1 MKAFV
6 HTIAVILFFTSCSA
20 NAASGNEMTTTI
32 NVDSVGS
39 DYTAN
44 ATAIEHK
51 KQEMLA
57 VADSVGHFWFSDDTE
72 FQSQDPHAYW
82 LMNRMM
88 QMVQLIQTADDDWA
102 WMLAMNESVEEYN
115 TRLGRKIGSVDAA
128 ANAIDELINIYN
140 AGNQPELNTASY
152 VESILMHYKVA
163 YAYYR
168 LIEFIDD
175 YKDDSDWDVQL
186 RALYYREFNE
196 WFDINNAVNG
206 IMYFYTYASAGYSAL
221 SMDLNGT
228 FEIWSK
234 GRLTELEIER
244 DIFWSFDW
252 KPFETD
258 SKTISPKKFDK
269 LLGYFKTRTKSDV
282 IEEFFGDLY
291 DKKDRDYEYAESRVG
306 SHYDFDKIAE
316 MLRYYETALTN
327 WREVREQI
335 TQMLP
340 KEKQK
345 SYREITKQMHTR
357 LYNELEALKEIR
369 Y

>member
-88 QMVQLIQTADDDWA
+88 QMVQLIQTADDGWA
-102 WMLAMNESVEEYN
+102 WMLAMNESIEEYN
-115 TRLGRKIGSVDAA
+115 NRLGRKIGSVDAA
-128 ANAIDELINIYN
+128 CNAIDELIDIYN
-140 AGNQPELNTASY
+140 AGNQPEMNTASY
-152 VESILMHYKVA
+152 VESILMHYKA
-163 YAYYR
+163 TYAYYR

-175 YKDDSDWDVQL
+175 YKDDSDWDVQI
-186 RALYYREFNE
+186 RTLYYREFKE
-196 WFDINNAVNG
+196 WFDINNAANG

-221 SMDLNGT
+221 SIDLNGT

-234 GRLTELEIER
+234 ERLAELEIER
-244 DIFWSFDW
+244 DIYWSFDW
-252 KPFETD
+252 KPFESN

-269 LLGYFKTRTKSDV
+269 LLGYFKSRTNETVVNEMVADWAEKD
-282 IEEFFGDLY
+282 Y
-291 DKKDRDYEYAESRVG
+291 DYARERING
-306 SHYDFDKIAE
+306 RFDFDKIAE
-316 MLRYYETALTN
+316 MLCYYETALSN
-327 WREVREQI
+327 WRKVREQI
-335 TQMLP
+335 AQMLP

-357 LYNELEALKEIR
+357 LYNDLYDLKTIR

>member
-6 HTIAVILFFTSCSA
+6 HTIAVIFLFASCCHGMA
-20 NAASGNEMTTTI
+20 KGNGIEMSSM
-32 NVDSVGS
+32 VDSVGS

-44 ATAIEHK
+44 ATAIEQK

-88 QMVQLIQTADDDWA
+88 QMVQSVQTADDDWA
-102 WMLAMNESVEEYN
+102 WMLAMNESIEEYN
-115 TRLGRKIGSVDAA
+115 NRLGRKIGSVNAA
-128 ANAIDELINIYN
+128 CNAIDELIDIYN

-152 VESILMHYKVA
+152 VESILMHYKAV

-175 YKDDSDWDVQL
+175 YKDDSDWDLQL
-186 RALYYREFNE
+186 RALYYREFKE

-234 GRLTELEIER
+234 ERLTELEIER
-244 DIFWSFDW
+244 DIHWSSDW
-252 KPFETD
+252 KPFESD
-258 SKTISPKKFDK
+258 AKNISPKKFGK
-269 LLGYFKTRTKSDV
+269 LLNYFKTRKKSDV

-291 DKKDRDYEYAESRVG
+291 DKKDRDYEYAEWRVG
-306 SHYDFDKIAE
+306 SKYDFDKIAE
-316 MLRYYETALTN
+316 MIRYYETALTN

-335 TQMLP
+335 AQMLP

-357 LYNELEALKEIR
+357 LYNDLVDLKEIK

>member
-1 MKAFV
+1 MKCFV
-6 HTIAVILFFTSCSA
+6 HTIAVILLFASCCPSA
-20 NAASGNEMTTTI
+20 AKGNGMEISSM
-32 NVDSVGS
+32 VDSVGS

-44 ATAIEHK
+44 ATAIEQK

-88 QMVQLIQTADDDWA
+88 QMVQLIKTADDGWA
-102 WMLAMNESVEEYN
+102 WMLVMNESIEEYN
-115 TRLGRKIGSVDAA
+115 NRLGRKIGSVDAA
-128 ANAIDELINIYN
+128 CNAIDELISIYN

-152 VESILMHYKVA
+152 VESILMHYKTT

-186 RALYYREFNE
+186 RALYYREFKE
-196 WFDINNAVNG
+196 WFDINNAVNV
-206 IMYFYTYASAGYSAL
+206 IMTCYTEAGSFHSAL
-221 SMDLNGT
+221 PMDMNGQ
-228 FEIWSK
+228 FALWSK
-234 GRLTELEIER
+234 SRHKELQI
-244 DIFWSFDW
+244 
-252 KPFETD
+252 ETD
-258 SKTISPKKFDK
+258 ILTNWECDTFSSNAEPISSEKF
-269 LLGYFKTRTKSDV
+269 SEV
-282 IEEFFGDLY
+282 INYIRNITEEDIIEQKVSQWDEKDY
-291 DKKDRDYEYAESRVG
+291 DFARERVQG
-306 SHYDFDKIAE
+306 RYNFDKIAE

-335 TQMLP
+335 VQMLP
-340 KEKQK
+340 MEKQK

-357 LYNELEALKEIR
+357 LYNDLVDLKEIR

>member
-88 QMVQLIQTADDDWA
+88 QMVQLIQTADDGWA
-102 WMLAMNESVEEYN
+102 WMLAMNESIEEYN
-115 TRLGRKIGSVDAA
+115 NRLGRKIGSVDAA
-128 ANAIDELINIYN
+128 CNAFDELIDIYN
-140 AGNQPELNTASY
+140 AGNQPEMNTASY
-152 VESILMHYKVA
+152 VESILMHYKA
-163 YAYYR
+163 TYAYYR

-175 YKDDSDWDVQL
+175 YKDDSDWDVQI
-186 RALYYREFNE
+186 RTLYYREFKE
-196 WFDINNAVNG
+196 WFDINNAANG

-221 SMDLNGT
+221 SIDLNGT

-234 GRLTELEIER
+234 ERLAELKIER
-244 DIFWSFDW
+244 DIYWSFDW
-252 KPFETD
+252 KPFESN

-269 LLGYFKTRTKSDV
+269 LLGYFKSRTNETVVNEMVADWAEKD
-282 IEEFFGDLY
+282 Y
-291 DKKDRDYEYAESRVG
+291 DYARERING
-306 SHYDFDKIAE
+306 RFDFDKIAE
-316 MLRYYETALTN
+316 MLCYYETALSN
-327 WREVREQI
+327 WRKVREQI
-335 TQMLP
+335 AQMLP

-357 LYNELEALKEIR
+357 LYNDLVDLKKIR

>member
-6 HTIAVILFFTSCSA
+6 HTIAVILLFASCCTSTA
-20 NAASGNEMTTTI
+20 KGYEMETLTM
-32 NVDSVGS
+32 VDGVGG

-44 ATAIEHK
+44 ATAIELK

-57 VADSVGHFWFSDDTE
+57 TADSVGHFWFSDDTE

-88 QMVQLIQTADDDWA
+88 QMVQLVQTADDDWA
-102 WMLAMNESVEEYN
+102 WMLAMNESIEEYN

-128 ANAIDELINIYN
+128 CNAVDELIDIYN
-140 AGNQPELNTASY
+140 AGNQPEMNTASY
-152 VESILMHYKVA
+152 VESILMHYKAV

-175 YKDDSDWDVQL
+175 YDDESNWDVHM
-186 RALYYREFNE
+186 RALYYREFKE

-206 IMYFYTYASAGYSAL
+206 IMYFYTYAAAGYSAL

-228 FEIWSK
+228 FEVWSRD
-234 GRLTELEIER
+234 RLTELEIER
-244 DIFWSFDW
+244 DIYWSFDW
-252 KPFETD
+252 KPFK
-258 SKTISPKKFDK
+258 SNAKTTSPKKFEK
-269 LLGYFKTRTKSDV
+269 TLSYFKTRTNETVVEEMVSDWAEKDYDFARER
-282 IEEFFGDLY
+282 IEGRF
-291 DKKDRDYEYAESRVG
+291 
-306 SHYDFDKIAE
+306 DFDKIAE

-335 TQMLP
+335 AQMLP

-345 SYREITKQMHTR
+345 SYREITRQVHTR
-357 LYNELEALKEIR
+357 LYNDLVDLKEIR